1 MAPQS
6 NNLTLSDSLISSS
19 EKRFILEGCLDH
31 CRQDGRARNQAR
43 PYSILSGG
51 GSSSSNTNTSG
62 NTNNTNDNTT
72 NTTNNSDA
80 SPLILSNGS
89 ARLFLP
95 TGETHI
101 VCSIKAEIVHPST
114 HQPNRGVLELAVDTL
129 SASSRN
135 DELES
140 TLLHLLGN
148 FLVDYEQ
155 LCIVPHYYV
164 WRLSVD
170 LMILCAHGGSIV
182 DACSRV
188 LQAALRSTKLP
199 LVSALAKEQ
208 QQHQQLGVSDTN
220 VNGKDD
226 DNKPAL
232 QVDADIAAALDIP
245 GVDQSPVIVTVTILK
260 CQPSLNNSSKNNNN
274 KKLMTTIMILD
285 ATKQEEACAFAQVHV
300 AVDSKGTIC
309 AVQKAGG
316 GSLPLPLL
324 QDICQFAM
332 ESLQPNTT
340 TTTNSGEAAAVS
352 LETNTMTHQYL
363 LQEQFSIQQ

>member
-6 NNLTLSDSLISSS
+6 NNLTLNDSLISSS
-19 EKRFILEGCLDH
+19 EQRFILEGCLDH

-43 PYSILSGG
+43 PYSIVCDS
-51 GSSSSNTNTSG
+51 TTS
-62 NTNNTNDNTT
+62 TT
-72 NTTNNSDA
+72 NQNDSDQNAA
-80 SPLILSNGS
+80 SQQTPLVLSNGS
-89 ARLFLP
+89 ARLVLP

-101 VCSIKAEIVHPST
+101 VCSIKAEIVHPSS
-114 HQPNRGVLELAVDTL
+114 HQPQKGVVELSVDTL

-135 DELES
+135 EELES
-140 TLLHLLGN
+140 TLLHLLGD

-155 LCIVPHYYV
+155 LCIVPNYYV

-188 LQAALRSTKLP
+188 LQAALRSTTLP
-199 LVSALAKEQ
+199 SVIPLAKETTK
-208 QQHQQLGVSDTN
+208 SDD
-220 VNGKDD
+220 KDAD
-226 DNKPAL
+226 KPAL
-232 QVDADIAAALDIP
+232 QVDADIAAAIVIP

-260 CQPSLNNSSKNNNN
+260 CQQSSQSSK
-274 KKLMTTIMILD
+274 KQPPATMILILD
-285 ATKQEEACAFAQVHV
+285 ATAQEEACAFAQVHV
-300 AVDSKGTIC
+300 AVDAKGTIC

-324 QDICQFAM
+324 QDICQFAIA
-332 ESLQPNTT
+332 STSSTSSNSHTNTNTKITSDGSSSQTNTT
-340 TTTNSGEAAAVS
+340 Y
-352 LETNTMTHQYL
+352 QYL